1 MIMIFTGLTRWRS
14 MRFSGVSTGPR
25 CFFRSTPLP
34 SFPRGEKST
43 LPMHLTL
50 GHLMRKTQRALRY
63 CFSMM
68 LYCSRKYCKIVFL
81 LWCGQTKFLKIL
93 KQILSFS
100 KPHNIFFHLLSK
112 RLWKVSF
119 LWVQIFVFCLHIRST
134 LFFPIW

>member
-1 MIMIFTGLTRWRS
+1 MMIIFTGLMRWRS

-81 LWCGQTKFLKIL
+81 LWCGQTKFLKFLNKFYLFQNHITF
-93 KQILSFS
+93 SFTFS
-100 KPHNIFFHLLSK
+100 QKGYERFHFCGCK
-112 RLWKVSF
+112 F
-119 LWVQIFVFCLHIRST
+119 LCFVYI
-134 LFFPIW
+134 